1 MSTSSCELRN
11 QAWLI
16 TRLEHAVN
24 NDGARETSA
33 AYENEL
39 VGMLNRPNKP
49 AVIGIEFF
57 QLSNLYGE
65 GGVNAV
71 SAFIGPLT
79 VLSPR
84 PEFIATTTR
93 HISASKAHYCLS

>member
-1 MSTSSCELRN
+1 MSTSSCELRA

-33 AYENEL
+33 AYEAEL

-71 SAFIGPLT
+71 SAFIGPLI
-79 VLSPR
+79 VLSSR

-93 HISASKAHYCLS
+93 HISASKAQCCPS